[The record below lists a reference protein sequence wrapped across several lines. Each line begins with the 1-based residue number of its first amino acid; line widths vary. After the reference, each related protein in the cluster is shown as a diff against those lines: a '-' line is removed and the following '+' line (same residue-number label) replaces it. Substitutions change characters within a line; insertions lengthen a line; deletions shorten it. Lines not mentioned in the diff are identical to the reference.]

1 MKHRRVLSTL
11 LSLAIL
17 LSCVG
22 WTPSRA
28 EETTPEVQTEQSQ
41 AAEQTESAV
50 YTEQMSR
57 EELPEIVA
65 QEAPVNHGH
74 VGRLEN
80 EEQDNLN
87 QFIFLNQDGSKTMYL
102 YDHPVKY
109 RDEAGNIHDISL
121 NIADTDD
128 TAYPFRT
135 EANWAVTA
143 FPRELANGI
152 TLESEGAQ
160 IKMIPILPNDSTTVL
175 NHMARR
181 VDEDTVA
188 YTYDS
193 ATQLEYQLTYDG
205 FKEEI
210 VVSEYTGQTEY
221 HFFLYTNGLALTQLE
236 GGYYLTDEAGN
247 IQGTI
252 GDIIVFTADERNNTL
267 GQLQAVTV
275 KENGIYLL
283 TIVLEADYLADPNT
297 QYPIRIDPTVSLT
310 YAESGADAIEDV
322 VLQSGRD
329 SLPEYGGTV
338 IGKSSKGI
346 SRLLMRF
353 PGIDFSSLAG
363 VTVTYA
369 AVSLRDLMCE
379 EAEMPITCYPFTG
392 SAWTES
398 TADWSVTQQSWG
410 AAISSH
416 TISYYDGLEQTR
428 QFWYDFD
435 ITSLAQQWVDGTMD
449 EDKGI
454 ILRST
459 DAVENSEILLY
470 KTFAS
475 YERASYKAYFTLI
488 YQGSITVNPG
498 EVSVDVGDSVQLT
511 ATTIPA
517 GESVSWESSNNM
529 IATVDSTGVVT
540 GICEGEA
547 IITARTDADTFATCA
562 VTVTAP
568 AQITLNQTSVD
579 VVVGDK
585 ISLEA
590 EADPQNQ
597 VVTWSSSDSSIA
609 TVSTDGTVTGVHAG
623 VATITAQ
630 MESGASA
637 SCTVR
642 VILPEGVYYI
652 QNLWSRLYLN
662 VEDGGI
668 FNNTDVCQQNKHG
681 DGAGDLEKVC
691 QMWKICHLG
700 NGNYSV
706 RPLHKMDMGLHVS
719 SINVD
724 IYNIGDVDT
733 SAEINNAAEWTIEW
747 YRTGY
752 LFKNKGQQTV
762 LTTFTMQTNDGS
774 MEAGETIIS
783 FTDTA
788 PYQYSRWSLERISS
802 PPIGV
807 IMYDT
812 VSGLP
817 VQTIHKYIAPEEF
830 SYLENMGV
838 EIETYPVVYQYGM
851 FDFSASNENVDVHT
865 ITGALTG
872 VIPGHS
878 TLYGEGMVDGRTLR
892 ISLEVTITDVPN
904 GVYVIQTDM
913 NKWQMSLELT
923 SETMNDGL
931 RIRHAEFSMEQEQQW
946 EITHDGDGYYTIR
959 SICGETGGYLGYE
972 MNEANNDEIL
982 SRANDQ
988 YSDTR
993 WKIDRNEDGKYE
1005 ISPKDNQG
1013 YMMQAVHAG
1022 SGALCVELDENAT
1035 QYRWILVNTEHILD
1049 AEYIAQ
1055 ETDAWCW
1062 IASAKMF
1069 LMHHIP
1075 LPHFGDSEDQTQ
1087 LACAMYF
1094 YDPTSTK
1101 YSSIYDMGGS
1111 PKAAVDYYLGTTDY
1125 PLNVTYV
1132 QKQIFSKETLMQ
1144 FIDEGHVL
1152 IINRQWY
1159 DAKDNGYEW
1168 DENNPGHM
1176 YVLTGYVWIEGTV
1189 WFVLL
1194 DPGPGAE
1201 SGAAKLMTYEK
1212 LCCGYDKSDDEVG
1225 DTGFWWGSV
1234 VVDPEFDYETLPWLG
1249 PENYEVVN
1257 DEQD

>member
-1 MKHRRVLSTL
+1 MKHRKFLSTL

-41 AAEQTESAV
+41 AAAQTEAAV

-65 QEAPVNHGH
+65 QEAPLNHGH

-80 EEQDNLN
+80 EEADNLN

-143 FPRELANGI
+143 FPREISNGI
-152 TLESEGAQ
+152 TLESESAQ
-160 IKMIPILPNDSTTVL
+160 IKMIPILPENSTTVL

-193 ATQLEYQLTYDG
+193 ATQLEYQLTYAG

-210 VVSEYTGQTEY
+210 VVSEYTSQTEY
-221 HFFLYTNGLALTQLE
+221 HFFLYTNGLALTQLD

-252 GDIIVFTADERNNTL
+252 GDIIVFTADERNNTF
-267 GQLQAVTV
+267 GQLQAETV

-297 QYPIRIDPTVSLT
+297 KYPIRIDPTVSLT

-322 VLQSGRD
+322 LLQSGRD
-329 SLPEYGGTV
+329 SLPEYGGHV

-353 PGIDFSSLAG
+353 PGIDFSALDG

-369 AVSLRDLMCE
+369 AVSLRDLLCE
-379 EAEMPITCYPFTG
+379 EEEMQITCYPFTG
-392 SAWTES
+392 DAWTES

-459 DAVENSEILLY
+459 DAVENSETLLY

-511 ATTIPA
+511 ATTIPV

-579 VVVGDK
+579 VVVGDP

-590 EADPQNQ
+590 ETVPQNQ

-706 RPLHKMDMGLHVS
+706 RPLHKLDMGLHVS

-783 FTDTA
+783 STDTA
-788 PYQYSRWSLERISS
+788 PYQYSRWSLERIGS

-817 VQTIHKYIAPEEF
+817 AQNVHRYITPEETLTLAGLG
-830 SYLENMGV
+830 LEV
-838 EIETYPVVYQYGM
+838 ETYPEIYCNDSFNWYR
-851 FDFSASNENVDVHT
+851 FSSHVQVSPNTGT
-865 ITGALTG
+865 ITGIAPGPDTVQGFGEIDGQRLSVEFAITVTAL
-872 VIPGHS
+872 
-878 TLYGEGMVDGRTLR
+878 
-892 ISLEVTITDVPN
+892 PN
-904 GVYVIQTDM
+904 GTYLWYNDNTRTYV
-913 NKWQMSLELT
+913 ELMGENPKSGGFIGQADLT
-923 SETMNDGL
+923 AYE
-931 RIRHAEFSMEQEQQW
+931 EQRWIFQH
-946 EITHDGDGYYTIR
+946 TGDGYYTIK
-959 SICGETGGYLGYE
+959 SASCSTGGYLSISGHGAMDDMFLTTSLSSNTDSVKWE
-972 MNEANNDEIL
+972 ITVGQNDSYII
-982 SRANDQ
+982 SQ
-988 YSDTR
+988 
-993 WKIDRNEDGKYE
+993 KINTYTELYCDCSEEYLDY
-1005 ISPKDNQG
+1005 
-1013 YMMQAVHAG
+1013 Y
-1022 SGALCVELDENAT
+1022 ALKPEEKTPENT
-1035 QYRWILVNTEHILD
+1035 GDDIWTLMRIEFITD
-1049 AEYIAQ
+1049 AECEAQ
-1055 ETDAWCW
+1055 IRNDSCGP
-1062 IASAKMF
+1062 ASVQMF
-1069 LMHHIP
+1069 MEHYFP
-1075 LPHFGDSEDQTQ
+1075 SFGED
-1087 LACAMYF
+1087 
-1094 YDPTSTK
+1094 
-1101 YSSIYDMGGS
+1101 
-1111 PKAAVDYYLGTTDY
+1111 DYRQNQSWGYTYLRPYLEPTTDDDGTIKY
-1125 PLNVTYV
+1125 PAYLEDLKTLIDYFITTMEGASLDVTYV
-1132 QKQIFSKETLMQ
+1132 EEKIYTEETVLDFMSN
-1144 FIDEGHVL
+1144 GHVM
-1152 IINRQWY
+1152 IINRQY
-1159 DAKDNGYEW
+1159 CSVNENGDVLY
-1168 DENNPGHM
+1168 NGGH
-1176 YVLTGYVWIEGTV
+1176 YFVLAGYVYIEDKAKFIVHDPLPQNVGEV
-1189 WFVLL
+1189 YLL
-1194 DPGPGAE
+1194 
-1201 SGAAKLMTYEK
+1201 SYEE
-1212 LCCGYDKSDDEVG
+1212 LCHQIIAGSEWSAY
-1225 DTGFWWGSV
+1225 WWGA
-1234 VVDPEFDYETLPWLG
+1234 L
-1249 PENYEVVN
+1249 VVN
-1257 DEQD
+1257 THYADETITWYLD